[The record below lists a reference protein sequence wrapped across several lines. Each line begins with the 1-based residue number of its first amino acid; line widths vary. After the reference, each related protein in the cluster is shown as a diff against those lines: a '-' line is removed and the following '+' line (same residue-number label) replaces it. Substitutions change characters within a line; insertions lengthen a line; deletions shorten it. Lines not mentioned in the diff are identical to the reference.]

1 LIKNNRTTKSLNPGE
16 SIEKSRKQ
24 GMRDKEKN
32 NFLTNRR
39 EFGTAFAKY
48 NTEKKIS

>member
-1 LIKNNRTTKSLNPGE
+1 
-16 SIEKSRKQ
+16 
-24 GMRDKEKN
+24 MRDKEKN

-39 EFGTAFAKY
+39 KFGMAFANY